1 MLRILLDTHVWLWM
15 IESPGRMRES
25 VRNELADRENEL
37 YLSAASCWEI
47 AIKYRLGRLPLP
59 APPGEFI
66 PPRME
71 RDGVR
76 SLPVGQYHA
85 LRVASLPDHH
95 KDPFDRLLIAQ
106 SLIDNLVLYTADEQL
121 LRYAAPCVLVDR

>member
-15 IESPGRMRES
+15 IESPQRMRGS
-25 VRNELADRENEL
+25 VRSELADRGNEL
-37 YLSAASCWEI
+37 YLSVASCWEI

-59 APPGEFI
+59 TSPEEFI
-66 PPRME
+66 PPRLE

-76 SLPVGQYHA
+76 PLPIGQYHA

-106 SLIDNLVLYTADEQL
+106 ALVDTLVLYTADEQL
-121 LRYAAPCVLVDR
+121 LRYAAPCVLVGR